1 MTYTDGGHVY
11 YVRMRDTRTGKDVG
25 LNFRSTFPT
34 LLDCAQA
41 YNKNPFQFEVTSIV
55 ERKPRVWW
63 LRKIL
68 GEY

>member
-11 YVRMRDTRTGKDVG
+11 DVKMRDPRSRIVSDW
-25 LNFRSTFPT
+25 RSTFPNI
-34 LLDCAQA
+34 LECAEA
-41 YNKNPFQFEVTSIV
+41 YAKNPLQFEVISIV

-68 GEY
+68 GER